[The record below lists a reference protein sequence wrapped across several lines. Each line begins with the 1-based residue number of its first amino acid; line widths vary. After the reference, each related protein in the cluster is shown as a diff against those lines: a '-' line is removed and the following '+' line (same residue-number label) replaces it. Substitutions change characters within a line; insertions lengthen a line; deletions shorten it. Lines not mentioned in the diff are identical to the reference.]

1 MQTVEYD
8 IVTSDENTFH
18 HAMTNWNKTITW
30 FQNDNFVLVLF
41 SNASF
46 SINTAN
52 TWITLS
58 GFSYPSNVEK
68 PPHTVMISDIN
79 SPNSTFLKIENDGVV
94 QVRASATGTK
104 TITGSLLF
112 PKKDKVT
119 GWIIN

>member
-1 MQTVEYD
+1 MQAVEYD

-18 HAMTNWNKTITW
+18 QVATNWSNTIRW

-41 SNASF
+41 SDSSF
-46 SINTAN
+46 SISTAN
-52 TWITLS
+52 SWITPS

-68 PPHTVMISDIN
+68 PPHTVMTNDIK
-79 SPNSTFLKIENDGVV
+79 SPNSAFLKIESDGVV

-112 PKKDKVT
+112 PRKDKVIS
-119 GWIIN
+119 G